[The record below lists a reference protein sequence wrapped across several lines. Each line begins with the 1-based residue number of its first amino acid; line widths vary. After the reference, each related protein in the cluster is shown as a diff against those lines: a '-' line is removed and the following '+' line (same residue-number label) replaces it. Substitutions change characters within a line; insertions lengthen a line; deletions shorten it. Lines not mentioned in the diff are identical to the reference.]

1 MLWGCWVS
9 EFSDL
14 YQDLILDH
22 QKNPRNFGELP
33 GANHHADGFNPLC
46 GDKIALDLKVNAGG
60 VIEDV
65 KFKGSGCAISKASAS
80 LMTVA
85 LKGKTSVEAE
95 KMFAQFH
102 AMVTGQE
109 GAKTPDLGKLK
120 VFAGVRDYPARVK
133 CASLAWH
140 TLEAALHRHNQV
152 VSTETG
158 EEG

>member
-1 MLWGCWVS
+1 MS

-22 QKNPRNFGELP
+22 QKNPRNFGELA
-33 GANHHADGFNPLC
+33 GANHHADGYNPLC
-46 GDKIALDLKVNAGG
+46 GDKIALDLKVNGQG

-80 LMTVA
+80 MMTVA
-85 LKGKTSVEAE
+85 LKGKKTAEVE
-95 KMFAQFH
+95 KMFTQFH
-102 AMVTGQE
+102 DMVMGKE
-109 GAKTPDLGKLK
+109 GAPMSDLGKLK

-140 TLEAALHRHNQV
+140 TLEAALHDQKEV
-152 VSTETG
+152 VSTESG
-158 EEG
+158 EES

>member
-1 MLWGCWVS
+1 MS

-22 QKNPRNFGELP
+22 QKNPRNFGDLP

-46 GDKIALDLKVNAGG
+46 GDKISLDLKLSAQGL
-60 VIEDV
+60 IEDV

-85 LKGKTSVEAE
+85 LKGKRTEEAE
-95 KMFAQFH
+95 KMFRQFH
-102 AMVTGQE
+102 DMVMGKE
-109 GAKTPDLGKLK
+109 GVPAAELGKLK
-120 VFAGVRDYPARVK
+120 VFEGVRDYPARVK

-140 TLEAALHRHNQV
+140 TLEAALHDHKDV
-152 VSTETG
+152 VSTDDG
-158 EEG
+158 VQP

>member
-1 MLWGCWVS
+1 MS

-22 QKNPRNFGELP
+22 QKNPHNFGELT
-33 GANHHADGFNPLC
+33 GANHHADGYNPLC
-46 GDKIALDLKVNAGG
+46 GDKIALDLKVNGEG

-80 LMTVA
+80 MMTMA
-85 LKGKTSVEAE
+85 LKGKKTGEAE
-95 KMFAQFH
+95 KIFTQFH
-102 AMVTGQE
+102 DMVMGKE
-109 GAKTPDLGKLK
+109 GAKTADLGKLK

-140 TLEAALHRHNQV
+140 TLEAALHGQNDV
-152 VSTETG
+152 VSTENG
-158 EEG
+158 EES

>member
-1 MLWGCWVS
+1 MS

-22 QKNPRNFGELP
+22 QKNPRNFGELS
-33 GANHHADGFNPLC
+33 GANHHADGYNPLC
-46 GDKIALDLKVNAGG
+46 GDKIALDLKVNGEG

-80 LMTVA
+80 MMTMA
-85 LKGKTSVEAE
+85 LKGKKTGEAE
-95 KMFAQFH
+95 KMFTQFH
-102 AMVTGQE
+102 DMVMGKE
-109 GAKTPDLGKLK
+109 GVKAADLGKLK

-140 TLEAALHRHNQV
+140 TLEAALHGQNDV
-152 VSTETG
+152 VSTENG
-158 EEG
+158 EES

>member
-1 MLWGCWVS
+1 MS

-22 QKNPRNFGELP
+22 QKNPRNFGELA
-33 GANHHADGFNPLC
+33 GANHHADGYNPLC
-46 GDKIALDLKVNAGG
+46 GDKIALYLQVNNQD

-80 LMTVA
+80 MMTMA
-85 LKGKTSVEAE
+85 LKGKKITEAE
-95 KMFAQFH
+95 KMFTQFH
-102 AMVTGQE
+102 DMVMGKE
-109 GAKTPDLGKLK
+109 GAKVTDLGKLK

-140 TLEAALHRHNQV
+140 TLEAALHDEKQT
-152 VSTETG
+152 VSTENG
-158 EEG
+158 EG

>member
-1 MLWGCWVS
+1 MS

-22 QKNPRNFGELP
+22 QKNPRNFGELT
-33 GANHHADGFNPLC
+33 GANHHADGYNPLC
-46 GDKIALDLKVNAGG
+46 GDKIALDLKLNGEG

-80 LMTVA
+80 MMTMA
-85 LKGKTSVEAE
+85 LKGKKAAEAE
-95 KMFAQFH
+95 KMFSQFH
-102 AMVTGQE
+102 DMVMGKE
-109 GAKTPDLGKLK
+109 GAKTADLGKLK

-140 TLEAALHRHNQV
+140 TLEAALHDEKQV
-152 VSTETG
+152 ISTEDR
-158 EEG
+158 EG